1 MNHHFFCIL
10 IIYESSLW
18 YDYDIKLKEHIM
30 ADQQVERARIAQELL
45 NKELEI
51 TDDFYVPRLEKNI
64 SLTVHLV
71 IEEPEEFMDLL
82 ELEDYSEYTG
92 EQFIEQV
99 ITCRVLIGVQNY
111 DLYGLRANTVSI

>member
-1 MNHHFFCIL
+1 M
-10 IIYESSLW
+10 S
-18 YDYDIKLKEHIM
+18 
-30 ADQQVERARIAQELL
+30 DQQVERARIAQELL
-45 NKELEI
+45 NRELEI
-51 TDDFYVPRLEKNI
+51 TDDFYVPRLEMNI